1 MTIKTKIQL
10 AIDKKAQKIREQR
23 IARNN
28 MTAQSIIFD
37 FITNSEDSIRMGCT
51 DGYSHTLLQ
60 EAISLMIDR
69 IKLLDLASRVEV
81 IFTSDTNVIQGVKV
95 NWSEVY
101 QRAMSCDATLYVD
114 VSDMLFL

>member
-23 IARNN
+23 LVRDNT
-28 MTAQSIIFD
+28 TAQSIIFT
-37 FITNSEDSIRMGCT
+37 FFSNTEDSIRMGCT
-51 DGYSHTLLQ
+51 DGYSHTILQ
-60 EAISLMIDR
+60 EAISLMINS

-81 IFTSDTNVIQGVKV
+81 IFTSDTNVVQGVKV
-95 NWSEVY
+95 NWSETY